1 MEKVTAPLAVHLAQA
16 PGENLSEIA
25 DGKAPA
31 NAEESAVYT
40 LKG

>member
-1 MEKVTAPLAVHLAQA
+1 MEKVTAPLAVPLAQA

-31 NAEESAVYT
+31 NVEVSVAYT
-40 LKG
+40 LKY